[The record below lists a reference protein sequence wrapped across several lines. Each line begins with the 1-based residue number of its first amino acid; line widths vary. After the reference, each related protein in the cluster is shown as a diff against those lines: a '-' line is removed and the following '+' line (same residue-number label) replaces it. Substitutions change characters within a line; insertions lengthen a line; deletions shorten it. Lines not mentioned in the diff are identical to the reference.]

1 MLKNFTHWIRT
12 HFKLS
17 RLWLRHFALWL
28 SRDLKFL
35 WYAALPVAIAYGII
49 LFWLQSE
56 TSAKAGGLL
65 LEFMGVAT
73 VAWGLRET
81 RELFEKP
88 SVFGHLKGWFSR
100 FPKYRRNVHL
110 SPGTLTA
117 TTSLGKP
124 TLHIWRNTQSG
135 APIDERVAA
144 LEVNLLRV
152 KEELRDTQKD
162 VDKRFS
168 DQEKSL
174 KEEAEGRSES
184 DRRIEEKLEAS
195 ETGGLHI
202 SAMGLFWLM
211 AGMPLTVFPREIAGF
226 GW

>member
-1 MLKNFTHWIRT
+1 
-12 HFKLS
+12 
-17 RLWLRHFALWL
+17 
-28 SRDLKFL
+28 
-35 WYAALPVAIAYGII
+35 
-49 LFWLQSE
+49 
-56 TSAKAGGLL
+56 
-65 LEFMGVAT
+65 
-73 VAWGLRET
+73 
-81 RELFEKP
+81 
-88 SVFGHLKGWFSR
+88 
-100 FPKYRRNVHL
+100 
-110 SPGTLTA
+110 
-117 TTSLGKP
+117 
-124 TLHIWRNTQSG
+124 
-135 APIDERVAA
+135 
-144 LEVNLLRV
+144 
-152 KEELRDTQKD
+152 LRDTQKD